1 MPELIIGITLTVDTA
16 LSMGAGGSGSVL
28 ADKAIVR
35 NRLNQLVL
43 PGSHLKGRL
52 RHACEV
58 IARTSGLSVCD
69 SPRAETMCPQSNH
82 VKESPCVIC
91 RLFGSPT
98 WPSPLQFGDLVYGE
112 PAEIGGAS
120 FRPDNQRPSLRPG
133 ASINRRRRT
142 VEEQRLF
149 FIETSPPAALA
160 RFHADHAI
168 VGWLPDDEKAIA
180 GVKLLLAGLE
190 LIQSWG
196 GGKSRGLG
204 WGRVQYQALLDDD
217 VISLTDLGQAIAHL
231 KREESRV

>member
-1 MPELIIGITLTVDTA
+1 MPELVISITLVVDTA
-16 LSMGAGGSGSVL
+16 LSVGAGGSGGVL

-58 IARTSGLSVCD
+58 IARTQGLPVCD
-69 SPRAETMCPQSNH
+69 SPRAETMCPQSKRI
-82 VKESPCVIC
+82 KEPPCVIC
-91 RLFGSPT
+91 TLFGSPA
-98 WPSPLQFGDLVYGE
+98 WPSPLQFSDLIYE
-112 PAEIGGAS
+112 QPIETPAI
-120 FRPDNQRPSLRPG
+120 RPG

-149 FIETSPPAALA
+149 FTETSPPAALVH
-160 RFHADHAI
+160 FHNGQAI
-168 VGWLPDDEKAIA
+168 SGWLPADGRAEAQ
-180 GVKLLLAGLE
+180 VKLLLAGLE

-204 WGRVQYQALLDDD
+204 WGHVLYQAQVDGQEVMLAGLQAA
-217 VISLTDLGQAIAHL
+217 LGGL
-231 KREESRV
+231 R

>member
-16 LSMGAGGSGSVL
+16 LSVGAGGSGGVL

-58 IARTSGLSVCD
+58 IARSQDVPVCD
-69 SPRAETMCPQSNH
+69 SPRAETMCPQSRSIA
-82 VKESPCVIC
+82 EPPCAIC
-91 RLFGSPT
+91 ALFGSPAQ
-98 WPSPLQFGDLVYGE
+98 PSPLQFADLIYEE
-112 PAEIGGAS
+112 PIET
-120 FRPDNQRPSLRPG
+120 PSIRPG

-160 RFHADHAI
+160 RFHATQAI
-168 VGWLPDDEKAIA
+168 VGWLPDDNKAGA
-180 GVKLLLAGLE
+180 RVKLLLAGLE

-204 WGRVQYQALLDDD
+204 WGKVDCQALLGNEI
-217 VISLTDLGQAIAHL
+217 VSLTGLGQAIEEL
-231 KREESRV
+231 TREESRA

>member
-16 LSMGAGGSGSVL
+16 LSVGAGGAGGVL

-35 NRLNQLVL
+35 NRRNQLVL

-58 IARTSGLSVCD
+58 IARSQDLKVCD
-69 SPRAETMCPQSNH
+69 SPRAETMCPQSKN
-82 VKESPCVIC
+82 VERPPCPIC
-91 RLFGSPT
+91 VLFGSPAQ
-98 WPSPLQFGDLVYGE
+98 PSPLQFADLIYDE
-112 PAEIGGAS
+112 PIEMPAI
-120 FRPDNQRPSLRPG
+120 RPG

-160 RFHADHAI
+160 HFHAERAI
-168 VGWLPDDEKAIA
+168 VGWLPDDGEAEA
-180 GVKLLLAGLE
+180 RVKLLLAGLE

-204 WGRVQYQALLDDD
+204 WGKVQYQTRLGDEEVA
-217 VISLTDLGQAIAHL
+217 LTDLSQAIGGL
-231 KREESRV
+231 K

>member
-1 MPELIIGITLTVDTA
+1 MPELIIEIILTVDTA
-16 LSMGAGGSGSVL
+16 LSVGAGGSGGVL

-58 IARTSGLSVCD
+58 IARSQDLKVCD
-69 SPRAETMCPQSNH
+69 SPRAETMCPQSDQ
-82 VKESPCVIC
+82 VKKPPCPIC
-91 RLFGSPT
+91 TLFGSPAQ
-98 WPSPLQFGDLVYGE
+98 PSPLQFADLIYEDRVE
-112 PAEIGGAS
+112 TPAI
-120 FRPDNQRPSLRPG
+120 RPG
-133 ASINRRRRT
+133 ASINRRRRV

-160 RFHADHAI
+160 HFHATQAI
-168 VGWLPDDEKAIA
+168 IGWLPDDGKAESRA
-180 GVKLLLAGLE
+180 KLLLAGLE

-204 WGRVQYQALLDDD
+204 WGKVDYKASLGNKI
-217 VISLTDLGQAIAHL
+217 VSLTGLGEAIEQL
-231 KREESRV
+231 TNEESRA